1 MINFFSKPRKKL
13 ADDDKLFNYFEFALR
28 GSALIVKSTRNI
40 LLPLKSKRIIF
51 LGFLF
56 LALLYNCKPDGV
68 GLKSA
73 ANATFIK
80 DLAEI
85 KKDGKL
91 KVLIA
96 YSGTSYF
103 LYRGEPMGYEFELLQ
118 RLAKHLNLELEIK
131 ISNDLDMLLTNLAKG
146 KADLVAYGLAIT
158 DERKK
163 IASFTDHLY
172 LTEQVLV
179 QKKPR
184 HWRKMTLD
192 NINKSIIQNPLE
204 LIGDTVS
211 VRKNTS
217 YFERLTNLSKEMGGE
232 IVIDTLK
239 GNLST
244 AEIIKMVVD
253 DKIKYTIADKN
264 LASIN
269 ASYFPIL
276 DTNVPVSF
284 SQRIAWAVRPNS
296 PELLNATNSWIKQY
310 RKNPEYNV
318 IYNKYFKNKRRFKNR
333 VKSDFYSVN
342 TNEISQYDNFIKTN
356 AELIDWDWRLIAS
369 IIYQESRFINEA
381 SAWSGAE
388 GLMQIMPAT
397 AKDMGIKDRL
407 NPEENIKGGVT
418 YLKQLYD
425 AYSDITDREQ
435 RIKFTLASYNC
446 GYFHV
451 KDAQQL
457 AKLNG
462 LKSTIWDDNVNEMI
476 LALTYPKNYNK
487 KEIKYGYV
495 NGQEPFNYVNE
506 IFNRYEHYIKFI
518 TE

>member
-1 MINFFSKPRKKL
+1 MINFFRKPRKKQ
-13 ADDDKLFNYFEFALR
+13 ADADELFNYVGFAIEEIT
-28 GSALIVKSTRNI
+28 LIVNNTGNM

-56 LALLYNCKPDGV
+56 LALLSNCKPDNV
-68 GLKSA
+68 VLKST
-73 ANATFIK
+73 ANAPFIK

-103 LYRGEPMGYEFELLQ
+103 LYRGKPMGYEYELLQ

-131 ISNDLDMLLTNLAKG
+131 ISSDLDMLLTNLAKG
-146 KADLVAYGLAIT
+146 KADLIAYGLAIT

-163 IASFTDHLY
+163 VASFTDYLY

-179 QKKPR
+179 QKKPK

-253 DKIKYTIADKN
+253 NKIKYTIADKN

-310 RKNPEYNV
+310 RKNPEYNI
-318 IYNKYFKNKRRFKNR
+318 IYNKYFKNKRRFKKR

-342 TNEISQYDNFIKTN
+342 TNEISQYDNLIKTN
-356 AELIDWDWRLIAS
+356 AELINWDWRLIAA
-369 IIYQESRFINEA
+369 IIYQESRFKNEA
-381 SAWSGAE
+381 SSWSGAK
-388 GLMQIMPAT
+388 GLMQMMPGT
-397 AKDMGIKDRL
+397 AKDMGVKDRL
-407 NPEENIKGGVT
+407 NSEENIKGGVR

-451 KDAQQL
+451 KDAQKL
-457 AKLNG
+457 ARLNG

-476 LALTYPKNYNK
+476 LALTYPQNYNK

>member
-1 MINFFSKPRKKL
+1 MINFFRKTRKKL
-13 ADDDKLFNYFEFALR
+13 ADDDKFFKSSSYAIGE
-28 GSALIVKSTRNI
+28 SALKINRTRNI
-40 LLPLKSKRIIF
+40 LPPLKSKRIIF
-51 LGFLF
+51 LGFLL
-56 LALLYNCKPDGV
+56 LALLNNCKPDNV
-68 GLKSA
+68 VLKST
-73 ANATFIK
+73 ANAPFIK

-103 LYRGEPMGYEFELLQ
+103 LYRGKPMGYEYELLQ

-131 ISNDLDMLLTNLAKG
+131 ISSDLDMLLTHLARG
-146 KADLVAYGLAIT
+146 KADLIAYGLAIT

-163 IASFTDHLY
+163 IASFTDYLY

-179 QKKPR
+179 QKKPK

-192 NINKSIIQNPLE
+192 NINKSIIQNPLQ

-253 DKIKYTIADKN
+253 NKIKYTIADKN

-318 IYNKYFKNKRRFKNR
+318 IYNKYFKNKRRFKKR

-342 TNEISQYDNFIKTN
+342 NNEISQYDNFIKTN
-356 AELIDWDWRLIAS
+356 AELVGWDWRLIAS
-369 IIYQESRFINEA
+369 IIYQESRFKNEA

-388 GLMQIMPAT
+388 GLMQLMPGT
-397 AKDMGIKDRL
+397 AEDMGVKDRL

-435 RIKFTLASYNC
+435 RIKFALASYNC

-457 AKLNG
+457 ARLNG
-462 LKSTIWDDNVNEMI
+462 LKATIWDDNVNEMI
-476 LALTYPKNYNK
+476 LALTYPQNYNK

>member
-1 MINFFSKPRKKL
+1 MINFFNKPLKKL
-13 ADDDKLFNYFEFALR
+13 AEDDTFFKYSRYAIGEITLMVNR
-28 GSALIVKSTRNI
+28 GRNMV
-40 LLPLKSKRIIF
+40 LPLKSKRNMF
-51 LGFLF
+51 LGFF
-56 LALLYNCKPDGV
+56 CLALLSNCKQDKIS
-68 GLKSA
+68 LKA
-73 ANATFIK
+73 VPIAPFVK
-80 DLAEI
+80 DLEEI

-103 LYRGEPMGYEFELLQ
+103 LYRGEPMGYEYELLQ
-118 RLAKHLNLELEIK
+118 RLAEHLNLELEIK
-131 ISNDLDMLLTNLAKG
+131 ISNNLDMLLINLAKG
-146 KADLVAYGLAIT
+146 NADLIAYGLAIT

-163 IASFTDHLY
+163 IASFTDYLY

-184 HWRKMTLD
+184 HWRKMTVD

-276 DTNVPVSF
+276 DTKVPVSF

-296 PELLNATNSWIKQY
+296 PELLNATNSWIKKY

-318 IYNKYFKNKRRFKNR
+318 IYNKYFKNKSRFKKR

-342 TNEISQYDNFIKTN
+342 YNEISQYDNLIKTN
-356 AELIDWDWRLIAS
+356 AELINWDWRLIAA
-369 IIYQESRFINEA
+369 IIYQESRFKNEA
-381 SAWSGAE
+381 SSWSGAE
-388 GLMQIMPAT
+388 GLMQMMPGT
-397 AKDMGIKDRL
+397 AEDMGVKDRL
-407 NPEENIKGGVT
+407 NPEENIKGGVR

-451 KDAQQL
+451 KDAQKL
-457 AKLNG
+457 ARLNG